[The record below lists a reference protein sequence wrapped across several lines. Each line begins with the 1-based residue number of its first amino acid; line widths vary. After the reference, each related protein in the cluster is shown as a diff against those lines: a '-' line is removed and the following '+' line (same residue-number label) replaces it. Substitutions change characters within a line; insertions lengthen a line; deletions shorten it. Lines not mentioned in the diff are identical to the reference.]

1 MMNSRST
8 GGAVST
14 VLWILAFLLM
24 LGAGVYQRLT
34 GPTHPMRGS
43 IEVADESVSYRL
55 VRAAWTDEQARIEL
69 PAVEGVEG
77 GTVSWRRYPTD
88 ESWSDEALVLD
99 GESWIA
105 RLPIQPAA
113 GKLEYSI
120 SLSVEGS
127 DVRLPAADIGQAV
140 LRYRDPV
147 PLGVLIPHIFF
158 MFFAVLI
165 AWRAGLGALV
175 HPYGLRRLSWWAFG
189 LFTVGGMILGPVVQ
203 NYAFGEYWTGVPFG
217 WDLTDNKTLVMWLA
231 WLVAA
236 LVLERGARRAQE
248 GGTAISD
255 RSGGGVRSLV
265 LIASVVT
272 VFVYLIPHS
281 VQGSELDYEAIDK
294 GVPAE
299 EAIGIG

>member
-1 MMNSRST
+1 MMNSSSN
-8 GGAVST
+8 GKAISII
-14 VLWILAFLLM
+14 LWILAFLLM

-34 GPTHPMRGS
+34 GPTHPMRVS
-43 IEVADESVSYRL
+43 IEVAGESVTYRL

-69 PAVEGVEG
+69 PAVPGVEG
-77 GTVSWRRYPTD
+77 GVVSWRRYPTR
-88 ESWSDEALVLD
+88 ELWSEQPLARD
-99 GESWIA
+99 GENWIA
-105 RLPIQPAA
+105 MLPIKPAA

-120 SLSVEGS
+120 DLSVEGS
-127 DVRLPAADIGQAV
+127 DVRLPEAERGNAI

-165 AWRAGLGALV
+165 AWRAGLAALV
-175 HPYGLRRLSWWAFG
+175 HPFGLRRLAWWALG
-189 LFTVGGMILGPVVQ
+189 LFTVGGMILGPIVQ
-203 NYAFGEYWTGVPFG
+203 NYAFGEYWTGIPFG

-236 LVLERGARRAQE
+236 LVLERVARRDA
-248 GGTAISD
+248 GGTVASD
-255 RSGGGVRSLV
+255 RSGGGVRALV
-265 LIASVVT
+265 LVASVVT

-281 VQGSELDYEAIDK
+281 VQGSELDYDAIDR

>member
-1 MMNSRST
+1 MNNSSSQGRTISI
-8 GGAVST
+8 
-14 VLWILAFLLM
+14 VLWIMAFLLM

-43 IEVADESVSYRL
+43 IEVAGEPVTYRL
-55 VRAAWTDEQARIEL
+55 VRAAWTDDQARIEV
-69 PAVEGVEG
+69 PSVPGVDG
-77 GTVSWRRYPTD
+77 GVVSWRRYPT
-88 ESWSDEALVLD
+88 EEAWSQEPLVLD

-105 RLPIQPAA
+105 SLPIQPAA

-120 SLSVEGS
+120 DLSVEGS
-127 DVRLPAADIGQAV
+127 QVRLPEVEQGNAI

-147 PLGVLIPHIFF
+147 PLGVLLPHIFF

-165 AWRAGLGALV
+165 AWRAGLGALI
-175 HPYGLRRLSWWAFG
+175 HPYGMRRLAWWALG

-203 NYAFGEYWTGVPFG
+203 NYAFGAYWTGIPFG

-236 LVLERGARRAQE
+236 VVLERVARRDPQ
-248 GGTAISD
+248 GSPVSD
-255 RSGGGVRSLV
+255 RSGGGVRGLV
-265 LIASVVT
+265 LVASVVT

-281 VQGSELDYEAIDK
+281 VQGSELDYDAIDQ

>member
-1 MMNSRST
+1 MNNSSSKGRT
-8 GGAVST
+8 IRI

-43 IEVADESVSYRL
+43 IEVAGEPVTYRL
-55 VRAAWTDEQARIEL
+55 VRAAWTDEQARIEI
-69 PAVEGVEG
+69 PSVPGVDG
-77 GTVSWRRYPTD
+77 GVVSWRRYPT
-88 ESWSDEALVLD
+88 EEAWSEEPLVLD
-99 GESWIA
+99 GENWIA

-120 SLSVEGS
+120 DLSVEGS
-127 DVRLPAADIGQAV
+127 QVRLPEVERGNAI

-165 AWRAGLGALV
+165 AWRAGLGALI
-175 HPYGLRRLSWWAFG
+175 HPYGMRRLAWWALG

-203 NYAFGEYWTGVPFG
+203 KYAFGAYWTGIPFG

-236 LVLERGARRAQE
+236 LVLERVARRNPQDA
-248 GGTAISD
+248 AVSD
-255 RSGGGVRSLV
+255 RSGGGVRG
-265 LIASVVT
+265 LILAASVVT

-281 VQGSELDYEAIDK
+281 VQGSELDYEAIDQ

>member
-1 MMNSRST
+1 MT
-8 GGAVST
+8 
-14 VLWILAFLLM
+14 
-24 LGAGVYQRLT
+24 
-34 GPTHPMRGS
+34 
-43 IEVADESVSYRL
+43 YRL
-55 VRAAWTDEQARIEL
+55 IRAAWTDEQARIEV
-69 PAVEGVEG
+69 PSVPGVDG
-77 GTVSWRRYPTD
+77 GVVSWRRYPT
-88 ESWSDEALVLD
+88 EEAWSEEPLVLD
-99 GESWIA
+99 GENWIA

-120 SLSVEGS
+120 DLSVEGS
-127 DVRLPAADIGQAV
+127 QVRLPEVERGNAI

-165 AWRAGLGALV
+165 AWRAGLGALI
-175 HPYGLRRLSWWAFG
+175 HPYGMRRLAWWALG

-203 NYAFGEYWTGVPFG
+203 KYAFGAYWTGIPFG

-236 LVLERGARRAQE
+236 LVLERVARRNPQDA
-248 GGTAISD
+248 AVSD
-255 RSGGGVRSLV
+255 RSGGGVRG
-265 LIASVVT
+265 LILAASVVT

-281 VQGSELDYEAIDK
+281 VQGSELDYEAIDQ

>member
-1 MMNSRST
+1 MNNSSSKGRT
-8 GGAVST
+8 IRI

-43 IEVADESVSYRL
+43 IEVAGEPVTYRL
-55 VRAAWTDEQARIEL
+55 IRAAWTDEQARIEV
-69 PAVEGVEG
+69 PSVPGVDG
-77 GTVSWRRYPTD
+77 GVVSWRRYPT
-88 ESWSDEALVLD
+88 EEAWSEEPLVLD
-99 GESWIA
+99 GENWIA

-120 SLSVEGS
+120 DLSVEGS
-127 DVRLPAADIGQAV
+127 QVRLPEVERGNAI

-165 AWRAGLGALV
+165 AWRAGLGALI
-175 HPYGLRRLSWWAFG
+175 HPYGMRRLAWWALG

-203 NYAFGEYWTGVPFG
+203 KYAFGAYWTGIPFG

-236 LVLERGARRAQE
+236 LVLERVARRNPQDA
-248 GGTAISD
+248 AVSD
-255 RSGGGVRSLV
+255 RSGGGVRG
-265 LIASVVT
+265 LILAASVVT

-281 VQGSELDYEAIDK
+281 VQGSELDYEAIDQ

>member
-1 MMNSRST
+1 MMNSSSN
-8 GGAVST
+8 GKAISI

-43 IEVADESVSYRL
+43 IEVSGESVTYRL

-69 PAVEGVEG
+69 PAVPGVEG
-77 GTVSWRRYPTD
+77 GVVSWRRYPTR
-88 ESWSDEALVLD
+88 EVWSEQPLARDREN
-99 GESWIA
+99 WIA

-120 SLSVEGS
+120 DLSVEGN
-127 DVRLPAADIGQAV
+127 DVRLPDAERGNAI

-165 AWRAGLGALV
+165 AWRAGLAALV
-175 HPYGLRRLSWWAFG
+175 HPFGLRRLAWWALG
-189 LFTVGGMILGPVVQ
+189 LFTVGGMILGPIVQ
-203 NYAFGEYWTGVPFG
+203 NYAFGEYWTGIPFG

-236 LVLERGARRAQE
+236 LVLERVARRDA
-248 GGTAISD
+248 GGTVASD
-255 RSGGGVRSLV
+255 RSGGGVRALV
-265 LIASVVT
+265 LVASVVT

-281 VQGSELDYEAIDK
+281 VQGSELDYDAIDR

>member
-1 MMNSRST
+1 MMNSSST
-8 GGAVST
+8 GKAISI

-34 GPTHPMRGS
+34 GPTHPMRVS
-43 IEVADESVSYRL
+43 IEVAGESVTYRL

-69 PAVEGVEG
+69 PAVPGVEG
-77 GTVSWRRYPTD
+77 GVVSWRRYPTR
-88 ESWSDEALVLD
+88 EVWSEQPLARD
-99 GESWIA
+99 GENWIA
-105 RLPIQPAA
+105 MLPIQPAA

-120 SLSVEGS
+120 DLSVEGN
-127 DVRLPAADIGQAV
+127 DVRLPDAERGNAI

-165 AWRAGLGALV
+165 AWRAGLAALV
-175 HPYGLRRLSWWAFG
+175 HPFGLRRLAWWALG
-189 LFTVGGMILGPVVQ
+189 LFTVGGMILGPIVQ
-203 NYAFGEYWTGVPFG
+203 NYAFGEYWTGIPFG

-236 LVLERGARRAQE
+236 LVLERVARRDA
-248 GGTAISD
+248 GGTVASD
-255 RSGGGVRSLV
+255 RSGGGVRALV
-265 LIASVVT
+265 LVASVVT

-281 VQGSELDYEAIDK
+281 VQGSELDYDAIDR

>member
-1 MMNSRST
+1 MNNSST
-8 GGAVST
+8 KGRTISI

-43 IEVADESVSYRL
+43 IEVAGEPVTYRL
-55 VRAAWTDEQARIEL
+55 VRAAWTDEQARIEV
-69 PAVEGVEG
+69 PSSPGVDG
-77 GTVSWRRYPTD
+77 GVVSWRRYPT
-88 ESWSDEALVLD
+88 EEAWSQEPLVLD
-99 GESWIA
+99 GENWIA

-120 SLSVEGS
+120 DLSVEGS
-127 DVRLPAADIGQAV
+127 QVRLPEVERGNAI

-147 PLGVLIPHIFF
+147 PLGVLLPHIFF

-165 AWRAGLGALV
+165 AWRAGLGALI
-175 HPYGLRRLSWWAFG
+175 HPYGMRRLAWWALG

-203 NYAFGEYWTGVPFG
+203 NFAFGAYWTGIPFG

-236 LVLERGARRAQE
+236 VVLERVARRDPQGA
-248 GGTAISD
+248 AASD
-255 RSGGGVRSLV
+255 RSGGGVRGLILV
-265 LIASVVT
+265 ASVVT

-281 VQGSELDYEAIDK
+281 VQGSELDYEAIDQ